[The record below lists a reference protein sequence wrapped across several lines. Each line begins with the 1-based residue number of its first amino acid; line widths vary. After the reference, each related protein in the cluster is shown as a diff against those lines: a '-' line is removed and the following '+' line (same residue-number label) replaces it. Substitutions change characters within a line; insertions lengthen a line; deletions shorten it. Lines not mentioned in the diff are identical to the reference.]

1 MKDLEDPVPA
11 WLEASLADFASSIQ
25 RTLGVSMKET
35 LQELLRQN
43 VYVESESPGVQG
55 EQCGSSSY

>member
-1 MKDLEDPVPA
+1 
-11 WLEASLADFASSIQ
+11 LEASLADFASSIQ